1 MMHPILK
8 ATLDLGQS
16 VWLDFISRE
25 LMNTG
30 QLARLISE
38 GLRGM
43 TSNPTIFQQSISRSN
58 DYDRDIEQGIERE
71 ETPQQIFEQIAVT
84 DVTRAADSIRSVYD
98 QSNGADGFVS
108 IEVSPGNAYDP
119 QATIEEVQRL
129 WKSVNRPNIF
139 VKIPGTDAGLPAI
152 KAMLAQGIN
161 INITLLFS
169 LDLYIKVV
177 EAHLQ
182 AMEERVKAG
191 KPVDRI
197 ASVASFFVSRVD
209 NSVDKQ
215 LQEKGRKDLAGKAAI
230 ANAGLAYRHFMEI
243 TATDRWRKLEE
254 KGARVQRPLW
264 ASTSTKNPE
273 YSDILYVQELIA
285 ENTVNTMP
293 PHTLEAFKDHGQPQ
307 KSLLKNLEKADKVL
321 EQIANAGIDINQVTF
336 DLIEDGVKKFG
347 ESYDHVIAAI
357 EEKSRTKVQAGR
369 GRVAKT

>member
-71 ETPQQIFEQIAVT
+71 ETPQQIFEHIAVT

-98 QSNGADGFVS
+98 QTNGADGFVS

-169 LDLYIKVV
+169 LDLYKQVAEV
-177 EAHLQ
+177 HLQ

-215 LQEKGRKDLAGKAAI
+215 LQERGRKDLVGKAAI
-230 ANAGLAYRHFMEI
+230 ANACLAYRHFMEI
-243 TATDRWRKLEE
+243 TATDRWKKLAAKEV
-254 KGARVQRPLW
+254 RVQRPLW

-307 KSLLKNLEKADKVL
+307 KSLLKNLEKADKAL

-336 DLIEDGVKKFG
+336 DLIADGVKKFG
-347 ESYDHVIAAI
+347 ESYDHVMAAI
-357 EEKSRTKVQAGR
+357 EEKSRTKVEAGR